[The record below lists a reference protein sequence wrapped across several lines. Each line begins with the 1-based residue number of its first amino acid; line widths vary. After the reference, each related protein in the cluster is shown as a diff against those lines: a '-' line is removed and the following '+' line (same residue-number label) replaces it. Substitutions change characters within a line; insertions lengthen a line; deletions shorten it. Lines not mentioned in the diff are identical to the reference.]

1 MSWEDPEGDILVYDE
16 NVATF
21 GIGQGYCY
29 INGTTGFGSG
39 LSVAVGIVTISE
51 SGNTESSYLTSSI
64 GVNFVRYYFVGAAL
78 LYRDPDNPENP
89 NKRIDSIGDGLY

>member
-16 NVATF
+16 NVITF
-21 GIGQGYCY
+21 GVGQGYCY
-29 INGTTGFGSG
+29 IKGTTGYGSG

-64 GVNFVRYYFVGAAL
+64 GVNFVRYHFVGAAL
-78 LYRDPDNPENP
+78 LYRDPDNPGNP
-89 NKRIDSIGDGLY
+89 IKRVDGIGDGLY